1 MILLLPKI
9 NLLDLL
15 CSSKNIQIFLK
26 MTFIFLEKAMVEFM
40 FHMALGNFTKT
51 IYNSTSPTDVMLL
64 TNILMLALTVAPLP
78 ASLEH
83 STTSKV

>member
-1 MILLLPKI
+1 MISLLLKI
-9 NLLDLL
+9 NLPDLHY
-15 CSSKNIQIFLK
+15 SSRNIQTLLTIH
-26 MTFIFLEKAMVEFM
+26 FIFQEKATVEFM

-51 IYNSTSPTDVMLL
+51 IYNSTSPTDVMLR
-64 TNILMLALTVAPLP
+64 TNILMLALMVAPLP

>member
-1 MILLLPKI
+1 M
-9 NLLDLL
+9 
-15 CSSKNIQIFLK
+15 
-26 MTFIFLEKAMVEFM
+26 EEFM
-40 FHMALGNFTKT
+40 FHTVLGKFTKT

-64 TNILMLALTVAPLP
+64 TNILMLALTVTPLL